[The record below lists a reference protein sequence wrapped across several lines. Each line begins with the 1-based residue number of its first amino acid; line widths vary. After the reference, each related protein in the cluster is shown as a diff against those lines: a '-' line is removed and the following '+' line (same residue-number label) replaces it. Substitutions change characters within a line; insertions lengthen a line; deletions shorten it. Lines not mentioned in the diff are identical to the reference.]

1 MTIPKIFIV
10 GAGNVGS
17 ACAAVL
23 ECRQAG
29 KIFLYDIKDD
39 MAIGQAM
46 DINQT
51 APFWDSDSKVVGT
64 NSIEDLKEADVVI
77 ITAGVPRK
85 EGMTRLDLLNSNRSV
100 MIDIGENI
108 MKYCPKAFVNIV
120 SNPVD
125 VLTWTLKK
133 KWPEMNVTGLGC
145 CLDTMRFRY
154 FLAEALNVSV
164 HATDGMVIGTHNDD
178 MIPLIKH
185 TTCGGIP
192 ALKQMTDDMAET
204 IKRRTKEGGTAIVR
218 RLKYRSG
225 FFAAG
230 TATAQVVESVLRN
243 KLDIFPVSVWCDGDY
258 GYHDICLS
266 LPAVVG
272 EGGVVRI
279 IEMELDAEDRQLLDI
294 CARKMAAMAEELG

>member
-29 KIFLYDIKDD
+29 KIFLYDIIDD
-39 MAIGQAM
+39 VAIGQAM

-51 APFWDSDSKVVGT
+51 APFWDSDSKVTGT
-64 NSIEDLKEADVVI
+64 NSIEDMQDSDVVI

-100 MIDIGENI
+100 ALNLGEAI

-125 VLTWTLKK
+125 VLTWSLKK
-133 KWPEMNVTGLGC
+133 EWPEMNVTGLGC

-154 FLAEALNVSV
+154 FLAELLNVSV
-164 HATDGMVIGTHNDD
+164 HSTDGMVIGTHNDD
-178 MIPLIKH
+178 MIPLVKH

-192 ALKQMTDDMAET
+192 AMKQLTPEMHET
-204 IKRRTKEGGTAIVR
+204 VIRRTKQGGTAIVK
-218 RLKYRSG
+218 RLKKRSG

-230 TATAQVVESVLRN
+230 TATVQVIESVLRN
-243 KLDIFPVSVWCDGDY
+243 KQDIFPVSVWCNGEY

-266 LPAVVG
+266 LPAVIG
-272 EGGVVRI
+272 ENGVERI
-279 IEMELDAEDRQLLDI
+279 IEIDLDPEDRQLLDI
-294 CARKMAAMAEELG
+294 CAGKMKEMAEQLS

>member
-29 KIFLYDIKDD
+29 KIYLYDIIDD
-39 MAIGQAM
+39 VAIGQAM

-51 APFWDSDSKVVGT
+51 APFWDSDSKVIGT
-64 NSIEDLKEADVVI
+64 NSIEDMKDADVVI

-100 MIDIGENI
+100 ALNIGEAI
-108 MKYCPKAFVNIV
+108 MKHCPNAFVNIV

-125 VLTWTLKK
+125 VLTWSLKK
-133 KWPEMNVTGLGC
+133 QWPEMNVTGLGC

-154 FLAEALNVSV
+154 FLAELLQVSV
-164 HATDGMVIGTHNDD
+164 HSTDGMVIGTHNDD
-178 MIPLIKH
+178 MVPLVKH

-192 ALKQMTDDMAET
+192 AMKQLTPDMLET
-204 IKRRTKEGGTAIVR
+204 VIRRTKQGGTAIVK
-218 RLKYRSG
+218 RLKKRSG

-230 TATAQVVESVLRN
+230 TATVQVVESVLRN
-243 KLDIFPVSVWCDGDY
+243 KQDIFPVSVWCNGEY

-266 LPAVVG
+266 LPAVIG
-272 EGGVVRI
+272 ENGVERI
-279 IEMELDAEDRQLLDI
+279 IEIDLDPEDRQLLDT
-294 CARKMAAMAEELG
+294 CAGKMKEMAEQLG